1 MALDRS
7 RRRFVVGVAALAAAG
22 ALEAC
27 TSTPPEP
34 TPRPA
39 PTAAPRPA
47 EASATQSAGATPAA
61 AAPTQSAAPAAAAAV
76 ATAPAA
82 AAGQATPAG
91 APQVI
96 KRTLAGTLVVQPPF
110 PPGKSGDFPMGL
122 EVGEQLA
129 QQYMKDHPGVTIK
142 LDAWAAPAGQDADQ
156 WRLAQI
162 QAGTSP
168 HVMVRGIKETYT
180 WVGRA
185 DLFQPIGE
193 YVEQPDPYIAG
204 NKRWGD
210 VLPPDIAGRNKA
222 PDGKTYIMPHEQ
234 RIGELMVYNKDVFD
248 ELGLKPFETWKQVFD
263 GLEKVRTQ
271 GKYTPYDTWLETFPF
286 NIWSDTLLPRS
297 FLADV
302 DQDKNGFYDIKEW
315 TRVMRQGKFKAD
327 SYFFLHSLRL
337 WKRLV
342 PYFQKDWPTASGT
355 GSEGYKLFQ
364 AGRAA
369 ICNAVPTLAVRL
381 EADTARKFQFGF
393 FTWPQLDRDLAPE
406 FPKDEE
412 MPYISSRRPDVNSM
426 VVLKRARSENL
437 IDLAVDFIQYW
448 TAPEHFKKL
457 LDEATTRA
465 PSFTYIP
472 VQGELKPI
480 RIPPEML
487 KGQLRR
493 LYGVDMWG
501 VRFYDEWFENVK
513 KYMADILPEDQAVK
527 TWQGLIDRAAENAV
541 KEFKWDEDDRSGG
554 PEGGTAEPANT

>member
-1 MALDRS
+1 
-7 RRRFVVGVAALAAAG
+7 
-22 ALEAC
+22 
-27 TSTPPEP
+27 
-34 TPRPA
+34 
-39 PTAAPRPA
+39 
-47 EASATQSAGATPAA
+47 
-61 AAPTQSAAPAAAAAV
+61 
-76 ATAPAA
+76 
-82 AAGQATPAG
+82 
-91 APQVI
+91 
-96 KRTLAGTLVVQPPF
+96 VVQPPF

-122 EVGEQLA
+122 EVGDQLA

-142 LDAWAAPAGQDADQ
+142 LDQWVPPAGQDADQ
-156 WRLAQI
+156 WRLAQV

-185 DLFQPIGE
+185 DFFVPITDHI
-193 YVEQPDPYIAG
+193 EQPDPYVAG

-210 VLPPDIAGRNKA
+210 LLPADIAGRNKA
-222 PDGKTYIMPHEQ
+222 PDGKSYMMPHEQ

-248 ELGLKPFETWKQVFD
+248 ELGLKPFETWNQVFA

-286 NIWSDTLLPRS
+286 NIWSDTLLTKG

-327 SYFFLHSLRL
+327 SYFFLHSLQL

-342 PYFQKDWPTASGT
+342 PYFQKDWPTIAGR
-355 GSEGYKLFQ
+355 GGEGYKLFL
-364 AGRAA
+364 AGKAA
-369 ICNAVPTLAVRL
+369 MCNAVPTLAVRL

-426 VVLKRARSENL
+426 IVLKRAKSENL
-437 IDLAVDFIQYW
+437 VDLAVDFIQYW
-448 TAPEHFKKL
+448 TAPENFKKL
-457 LDEATTRA
+457 LDEATTKA
-465 PSFTYIP
+465 PSFTFIP
-472 VQGELKPI
+472 VQGDLKPI

-501 VRFYDEWFENVK
+501 VRFYDDWFEAVK
-513 KYMADILPEDQAVK
+513 KYMGDVLPEDQAIK
-527 TWQGLIDRAAENAV
+527 TWQGLIDKAAENAV
-541 KEFKWDEDDRSGG
+541 KDFKWDEDDRKWR
-554 PEGGTAEPANT
+554 AEVGKA